1 MKLYFN
7 KPSPYARKVLVVAHE
22 KRLIDRIELIET
34 DPWSDPAVLHAA
46 TPIGKVP
53 ALVTD
58 DGLLLTES
66 PAIAEHLDRIGE
78 GPALAQGD
86 DVAAR
91 AALSQGFIDA
101 AFGTVIERRRPA
113 ERQWPDWIARQ
124 RRAIERTL
132 ARIEVPPSTDDG
144 GRFDLG
150 DIGFAVGLAY
160 LDFRLPE
167 IPWRTTSPTLAA
179 WLDSQSRRPSLWA
192 TRPT

>member
-1 MKLYFN
+1 MKLFYN

-22 KRLIDRIELIET
+22 KRLLDRIALVET
-34 DPWSDPAVLHAA
+34 DPWSDPQDLHAA

-53 ALVTD
+53 ALITD

-66 PAIAEHLDRIGE
+66 PAIADHLDRVGD
-78 GPALAQGD
+78 GPSLSAGA

-91 AALSQGFIDA
+91 AALAQGFIDA

-113 ERQWPDWIARQ
+113 ERQWPEWIARQ

-132 ARIEVPPSTDDG
+132 ARLESPG
-144 GRFDLG
+144 ARFDLG
-150 DIGFAVGLAY
+150 DIGLAVGLAY

-167 IPWRTTSPTLAA
+167 IPWRTTSPKLAA
-179 WLDSQSRRPSLWA
+179 WLDSVAKRPSLWA

>member
-1 MKLYFN
+1 MKLFFN

-22 KRLIDRIELIET
+22 KRLLDRIQLVET
-34 DPWSDPAVLHAA
+34 DPWSDPPDLHAA

-53 ALVTD
+53 ALLTD
-58 DGLLLTES
+58 DGRLLTES
-66 PAIAEHLDRIGE
+66 LVIAEHLDRLGE
-78 GPALAQGD
+78 GPRLAGGD

-91 AALSQGFIDA
+91 VSLAQGFIDS

-132 ARIEVPPSTDDG
+132 QRIEVAP

-167 IPWRTTSPTLAA
+167 IAWRTTSPSLAA
-179 WLDSQSRRPSLWA
+179 WLDAQARRPSLWA